1 MNLKTVRTRA
11 QSALAAAALALGLAA
26 GPAGAASVPESPDP
40 IVIGK
45 LDWTGQEITAE
56 VAGEILRRMG
66 YTVQFVQTTQVPLFQ
81 AVADGQIAAYLENW
95 NQTSKKYYDEYTAD
109 GRIEPLGETGLVGQE
124 GWYYPDYVAEKCP
137 GLPEWTALKKCA
149 EIFATPDTA
158 PQGRLLD
165 YPAEWTPDSGAW
177 AKAWGLDLTA
187 VPSGGEGSTAA
198 EVKSAV
204 ARKEPLLLMW
214 WEPTWLASIYN
225 LKRVVLD
232 EAGEGCKLGEA
243 AGIKTKKA
251 FDCHSKGIEIVKFGW
266 PGLKDKWPAA
276 HKFLKAYQI
285 TNEQQGPLAMAVETE
300 GKKASEVAKAW
311 VDANEAV
318 WKPWVDQATQ

>member
-1 MNLKTVRTRA
+1 MKLDCILTPARST
-11 QSALAAAALALGLAA
+11 LAATALALALAS
-26 GPAGAASVPESPDP
+26 GPAMAASVPESPDP

-81 AVADGQIAAYLENW
+81 AVADGQIHAYLENW

-109 GRIEPLGETGLVGQE
+109 GRIEGLGETGLVGQE

-137 GLPEWTALKKCA
+137 GLPEWTALKACA

-158 PQGRLLD
+158 PQGRILD
-165 YPAEWTPDSGAW
+165 YPAEWTPDSDAW
-177 AKAWGLDLTA
+177 AKAWGLDLVA
-187 VPSGGEGSTAA
+187 VPSGGEGATAA

-204 ARKEPLLLMW
+204 ARQEPLLLMW

-232 EAGEGCKLGEA
+232 EAGEGCKLAET
-243 AGIKTKKA
+243 AGIPTKKA
-251 FDCHSKGIEIVKFGW
+251 FDCHSEGIDIVKFGW

-276 HKFLKAYQI
+276 HKFLKTYQI

-300 GKKASEVAKAW
+300 GRKASEVAKQW
-311 VDANEAV
+311 VDENEAV
-318 WKPWVDQATQ
+318 WKPWVEQATQ